1 MPITWMDTVL
11 RQSRRFGTF
20 PYPHQA
26 AFLLDNPIRR
36 LVANPTRLADALELT
51 GSETVLELGP
61 GPGFFSI
68 EAAGRLPRGRLE
80 LFDVQPEMLNK
91 ARRKLDRAG
100 HRNVGFHS
108 GDASDGL
115 PFPDA
120 MFDVAFSV
128 SVIGE
133 VPDKAACLRSLARVV
148 KPAGSLVFLEGFPD
162 PDRLSVAEL
171 RELAEPEG
179 FSFRDST
186 GTIWQDI
193 VRFDRLGG

>member
-1 MPITWMDTVL
+1 MPTTWMDTLL
-11 RQSRRFGTF
+11 RQSRRMGTF

-26 AFLLDNPIRR
+26 AFLLDLPIRR
-36 LVANPTRLADALELT
+36 LVANPTRLADALEVT

-61 GPGFFSI
+61 GPGFFSL
-68 EAAGRLPRGRLE
+68 EVAGRLPRGRLE
-80 LFDVQPEMLNK
+80 LFDIQPEMLDK

-120 MFDVAFSV
+120 TFDVAFSV

-133 VPDKAACLRSLARVV
+133 VPDKSACLRSLARVV
-148 KPAGSLVFLEGFPD
+148 KPGGSLDFLEGFPD
-162 PDRLSVAEL
+162 PDRLSATEL
-171 RELAEPEG
+171 RELAEPAG
-179 FSFRDST
+179 FGFRDST
-186 GTIWQDI
+186 GTIWYDI